1 MHTEFSKRNLN
12 KRDVLENLSV
22 GGILKRTSKEIG
34 RESVGSIHVAQETD
48 GLFQF
53 VTTIFQSF
61 DTK

>member
-1 MHTEFSKRNLN
+1 MHTEFSKKNLN

-22 GGILKRTSKEIG
+22 DGILKRTSKETG

-48 GLFQF
+48 ALFQF